1 MIKKGIAM
9 KRIYE
14 GKTKD
19 VYKTEDGKIVLK
31 FKDDLTG
38 EDGVFDPGANTVGL
52 TVEGAGEAALRMSTY
67 FFKKFAE
74 KGLPTHYIN
83 SNLKEHTMTVK
94 NVQMFGDGLEV
105 IVRYRAVGS
114 FYNRYRAYCK
124 EGQPLNGLIE
134 MTIKDDE
141 KGDPTITQEILEA
154 LNILS
159 KETYEKIV
167 QLAKESSQ
175 LIFDDLDEKGLELY
189 DLKLEFG
196 KDVETGEILIIDE
209 ISGGN
214 MRVYK
219 NGKQVPPLQLADYF
233 IAE

>member
-1 MIKKGIAM
+1 M

-233 IAE
+233 TAE